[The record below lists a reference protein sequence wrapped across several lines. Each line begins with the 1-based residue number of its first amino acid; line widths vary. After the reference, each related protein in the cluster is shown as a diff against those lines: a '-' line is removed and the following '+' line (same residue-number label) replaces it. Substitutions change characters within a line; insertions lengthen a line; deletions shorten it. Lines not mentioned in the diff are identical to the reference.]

1 MAHSILILNTD
12 EAVQYFT
19 GHGLNMSVTLQAALG
34 PHQAGRCV
42 EGGVRVSL
50 VPSAASS
57 SSGDAD
63 ADAAPHARSPAPR
76 GASPGGSG
84 EAAHAVRVVPTYV
97 YGQSAG
103 FFLGA
108 GLQGGVV
115 APRAWENAV
124 YYACPG
130 ATAED
135 ILAGR
140 VGLEAR
146 QARPEVAALHAVLHK
161 AEDADAEW
169 GSPGGTRT
177 AGLAP
182 DAESGEFELF
192 VPGRVCLF
200 GEHSDWAGGLR
211 CSAHPHIAPGATLVV
226 GLRHEGLH
234 ARARRTPGKLVL
246 RSVLDHGE
254 VLGPVTFPMDV
265 GILLT
270 EAATGGFWSYACGVA
285 AKVMGMFEVDGL
297 EVDNYRTTLPV
308 RKGLSS
314 SAAMCVLVARAFSR
328 AYGLNL
334 SVRGEM
340 ELAYQGEIATPS
352 ACGRMDQACAYGP
365 CPVLMRYDGDAL
377 DVEELQVGAAMH
389 LVVADLNASKST
401 TAIIEALRGAFPL
414 ARTETHK
421 GVQAL
426 LGEINQDV
434 TARAV
439 AHVAAGELEALG
451 ALMEEAQEA
460 FDRYGG
466 AACPEE
472 LTAPVLHGVL
482 ARADIRPHVYGGK
495 GVGSQGDGTVQ
506 FLCRGEAG
514 QAAAAAILRDVLQL
528 TTLTLTIEPT
538 PRGGVGGGMGG
549 VGRLS
554 SAGVGG
560 ERGGART
567 RWMAKTK
574 ERLEL
579 VRTASVET
587 MAALSLRAS
596 GSSGGPVVQPQPY
609 RARNSGEL

>member
-12 EAVQYFT
+12 EAVSYFT

-42 EGGVRVSL
+42 EGGVRVS
-50 VPSAASS
+50 
-57 SSGDAD
+57 
-63 ADAAPHARSPAPR
+63 APR
-76 GASPGGSG
+76 GASPGG
-84 EAAHAVRVVPTYV
+84 AAGGGGADASPPALRVTPTYV

-115 APRAWENAV
+115 SPRAWENAV
-124 YYACPG
+124 YYSCPS

-140 VGLEAR
+140 VGLEAH
-146 QARPEVAALHAVLHK
+146 QARPEVAALHAVLAK
-161 AEDADAEW
+161 AADSDAEW
-169 GSPGGTRT
+169 GSPGGRT
-177 AGLAP
+177 AGLTP
-182 DAESGEFELF
+182 DAETGEFELF

-234 ARARRTPGKLVL
+234 ARARRAHRTLVL

-265 GILLT
+265 GVLLT

-285 AKVMGMFEVDGL
+285 AKVMGMFSVDGL
-297 EVDNYRTTLPV
+297 EIDNYRTTLPV

-377 DVEELQVGAAMH
+377 DVEELQVGAPMH

-401 TAIIEALRGAFPL
+401 VAIIEALSRAFPL
-414 ARTETHK
+414 ARNDTDR
-421 GVQAL
+421 GVQLL

-434 TARAV
+434 TTRAV
-439 AHVAAGELEALG
+439 GYVAAGDLEALG
-451 ALMEEAQEA
+451 ALMEEAQAA

-472 LTAPVLHGVL
+472 LTAPVLHAVL

-514 QAAAAAILRDVLQL
+514 QAAAAAVLRDALGL
-528 TTLTLTIEPT
+528 TTLVLTIEAT
-538 PRGGVGGGMGG
+538 PRGGVSAG

-554 SAGVGG
+554 NAGGSGG
-560 ERGGART
+560 ERGSARS
-567 RWMAKTK
+567 RWMAQTK
-574 ERLEL
+574 ERLEG
-579 VRTASVET
+579 VRAASVET
-587 MAALSLRAS
+587 LSALSLRAS
-596 GSSGGPVVQPQPY
+596 AAAGESWNAAAAAAAGAAGGGGAAAAAPAAQADVA
-609 RARNSGEL
+609 RASVDL